1 MATRNYEGKKIKGDS
16 ALTIVDSLT
25 IEEALQINI
34 NNKPFTVSMRTP
46 GNDIEFVRGLLHAE
60 GVINNID
67 FTPEISLK
75 KENDKGIIESISD
88 ENLAIQLLAMGFILG
103 EEVKVERIAPLN
115 DPIIITSGNSYISI
129 RKKDAQ
135 QITITKT

>member
-1 MATRNYEGKKIKGDS
+1 MT
-16 ALTIVDSLT
+16 LDSL
-25 IEEALQINI
+25 
-34 NNKPFTVSMRTP
+34 
-46 GNDIEFVRGLLHAE
+46 
-60 GVINNID
+60 
-67 FTPEISLK
+67 